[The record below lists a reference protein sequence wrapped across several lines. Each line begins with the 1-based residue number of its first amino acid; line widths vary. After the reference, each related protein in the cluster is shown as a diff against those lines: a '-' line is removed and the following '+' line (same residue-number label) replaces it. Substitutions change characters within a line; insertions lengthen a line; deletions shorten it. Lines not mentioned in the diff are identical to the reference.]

1 MDRERIR
8 VLAVEDDPSLA
19 FVLEEALQH
28 AAAAEIDA
36 VMVSTLQETRER
48 LQDENGF
55 ELVLLDLS
63 LPDSD
68 GIDTFSSVRRMA
80 PRMPVVVL
88 TGSDDPEL
96 EQRIRELGAADF
108 LLKGAIGSK
117 TLIAKI
123 RQVARGDDHGDDDLG
138 APTFP
143 RARAG

>member
-28 AAAAEIDA
+28 AEAAEIDA
-36 VMVSTLQETRER
+36 VMVSTLQETREL
-48 LQDENGF
+48 LQAENGF

-96 EQRIRELGAADF
+96 EQRIRELGAAEF

-123 RQVARGDDHGDDDLG
+123 RQIARGEHGGEDDLG

>member
-36 VMVSTLQETRER
+36 VMVSTLKETRER
-48 LQDENGF
+48 LQAENGF

-68 GIDTFSSVRRMA
+68 GIETFSSVRRMA

-96 EQRIRELGAADF
+96 EQRIRELGAAEF

-123 RQVARGDDHGDDDLG
+123 RQVARGEHGGEDGLG
-138 APTFP
+138 EPSFP
-143 RARAG
+143 RARTG

>member
-1 MDRERIR
+1 LSRDPIKL
-8 VLAVEDDPSLA
+8 LAVEDDPSLS

-36 VMVSTLQETRER
+36 VMVSSLKETREQLEEGR
-48 LQDENGF
+48 F

-68 GIDTFSSVRRMA
+68 GIETFSSVRRMA

-117 TLIAKI
+117 TLIDKI
-123 RQVARGDDHGDDDLG
+123 RQVARGDG
-138 APTFP
+138 AESEPPP
-143 RARAG
+143 RARRAS

>member
-1 MDRERIR
+1 LSRDPIKL
-8 VLAVEDDPSLA
+8 LAVEDDPSLS

-36 VMVSTLQETRER
+36 VMVSSLRETRER
-48 LQDENGF
+48 LDEERF

-68 GIDTFSSVRRMA
+68 GIETFSAVRRLA
-80 PRMPVVVL
+80 PRVPVVVL

-96 EQRIRELGAADF
+96 ERRIRELGAADF

-117 TLIAKI
+117 TLIDKI
-123 RQVARGDDHGDDDLG
+123 RLVARGDG
-138 APTFP
+138 AASEPPP
-143 RARAG
+143 RARRAG